1 MDRLLL
7 SENLTPTTPPSLAA
21 STLLSDSL
29 FPPRKPSLMDTNEE
43 EETSDVVD
51 SKSKT
56 DPLATQVW
64 RLYTKAK
71 DTLPNG
77 SRLENLT
84 WRMMAMT
91 LNKKRAAEERQRQQQ
106 LEEEYD
112 NEYEDEESTP
122 VPAMTKSSSSSPPAP
137 DDTVGLLS
145 SSAPPYTMDFA
156 METYYHPQQQQQQ
169 HQQQQT
175 PQQSAHQS
183 PWHGNVLVHG
193 SSRVSSPLY
202 EKSAAYESPYL
213 PHITNNSIT
222 IPVDEDK
229 DEDMEMSPPVMNA
242 GAMSFEDMLTMYYQD
257 KTINNVNNITPSP
270 STPSPL
276 QPATTTTTHNHY
288 ALSSSGDSAVGHTAS
303 VSSAA
308 AVPAAAAAVAT
319 TTPQQ
324 TTILTP
330 TSTPSPPSIKQQQ
343 QSSAKSN
350 TPTTTQCTNCNT
362 TTTPLWRRNPEGK
375 PLCNACGLFLKLH
388 GVVRPL
394 SLKTDVIK
402 KRNRNNGNN
411 TNASNST
418 SSANSNS
425 IDYKI
430 NKNSNNM
437 GRGAGSEALVASSGG
452 GSGGR
457 PIMFTP
463 WSANGTSGRGAGG
476 AGGGSQALNKRQRRH
491 SLTEESKRSVVE
503 SVKNNIKPEQLGQI
517 KIKPEAA
524 MVISTESLPDHQ
536 KPSSP
541 VNPEGSSSSSS
552 SNTGGG
558 SGGLRQVLL
567 SKQQQQ
573 QHQRHGSFSGFSS
586 TPSTYSSVA
595 PKGVRTILPN
605 NSIAPRSAS
614 VQYGGSAP
622 SVNWMGLMA
631 KQQQQQEQ
639 QQLMLQQQQQQQQ
652 QQQLFATIQPTAAIN
667 KTNVPT
673 TTATSSIT
681 PNSMAAQAFPLL
693 TADQLQHLIM
703 LQQATAAAAAVAVG
717 SSTPN
722 EDNEASCAMDQDQ
735 E

>member
-7 SENLTPTTPPSLAA
+7 GENLTPTTPPSLAA

-29 FPPRKPSLMDTNEE
+29 FPPRKPSLMDSNEE
-43 EETSDVVD
+43 EETSELMD

-91 LNKKRAAEERQRQQQ
+91 LNKKRAAEERQQQQ
-106 LEEEYD
+106 QQD
-112 NEYEDEESTP
+112 NENYEDEDEESTP
-122 VPAMTKSSSSSPPAP
+122 MPAMTKSSSSSPPAP

-156 METYYHPQQQQQQ
+156 MEAYYHPQQQQQQ
-169 HQQQQT
+169 QT
-175 PQQSAHQS
+175 FQQSSHQS
-183 PWHGNVLVHG
+183 TWHGNVLVHG

-213 PHITNNSIT
+213 SHITNNSIT

-229 DEDMEMSPPVMNA
+229 DEDMEISPTVMNA
-242 GAMSFEDMLTMYYQD
+242 GALSFEDMLTMYYQD
-257 KTINNVNNITPSP
+257 KTINNGSNITPSS
-270 STPSPL
+270 STPSSL
-276 QPATTTTTHNHY
+276 QPVTTTTTTTTHNHY
-288 ALSSSGDSAVGHTAS
+288 AALSSSGDSAVGHTADT
-303 VSSAA
+303 ATT
-308 AVPAAAAAVAT
+308 VPAAAVTAAAVIAT
-319 TTPQQ
+319 TQQ

-343 QSSAKSN
+343 QQSSTKSAAS
-350 TPTTTQCTNCNT
+350 TTTQCTNCNT
-362 TTTPLWRRNPEGK
+362 TTTPLWRRNPEGN

-402 KRNRNNGNN
+402 KRNRNSGNN
-411 TNASNST
+411 NASNST
-418 SSANSNS
+418 SSTNSNS

-437 GRGAGSEALVASSGG
+437 GRGAGSEALVASSNGS
-452 GSGGR
+452 SGGR

-476 AGGGSQALNKRQRRH
+476 GYQALNKRQRRH

-503 SVKNNIKPEQLGQI
+503 SVKNNTKPQQLGQI
-517 KIKPEAA
+517 KMKPEAA

-536 KPSSP
+536 QPSSP
-541 VNPEGSSSSSS
+541 VSLDGSSSSSS
-552 SNTGGG
+552 G
-558 SGGLRQVLL
+558 GGLRQVLL
-567 SKQQQQ
+567 SKQQQ

-586 TPSTYSSVA
+586 TPSAYTSAA

-605 NSIAPRSAS
+605 NNIAPQSAS

-639 QQLMLQQQQQQQQ
+639 QQQQLMLQQQQQQQ
-652 QQQLFATIQPTAAIN
+652 LFANIHPTTTINKATVSTTAAISN
-667 KTNVPT
+667 ISANT
-673 TTATSSIT
+673 
-681 PNSMAAQAFPLL
+681 MAAQAFPLL
-693 TADQLQHLIM
+693 TTDQLQHLIM
-703 LQQATAAAAAVAVG
+703 LQHATAAAAAVAVG
-717 SSTPN
+717 SNTAI
-722 EDNEASCAMDQDQ
+722 EDNEATCAMDQDQ

>member
-7 SENLTPTTPPSLAA
+7 SENLTPTTPPTLAA

-29 FPPRKPSLMDTNEE
+29 FPPRKPSLMDPNEE
-43 EETSDVVD
+43 EETSELMD
-51 SKSKT
+51 SESKT

-106 LEEEYD
+106 QQQDED
-112 NEYEDEESTP
+112 DDEENTP

-169 HQQQQT
+169 QPSQQQ
-175 PQQSAHQS
+175 SHQS
-183 PWHGNVLVHG
+183 QWHGNVLVHG

-202 EKSAAYESPYL
+202 EKSAAYESSYL
-213 PHITNNSIT
+213 SHITNNSIT

-229 DEDMEMSPPVMNA
+229 DEEMDLSPPAMNP
-242 GAMSFEDMLTMYYQD
+242 GALSFEEMLTMYYQD
-257 KTINNVNNITPSP
+257 KTVNNVNNITPSAP
-270 STPSPL
+270 TISPL
-276 QPATTTTTHNHY
+276 QPAITQNHY
-288 ALSSSGDSAVGHTAS
+288 AALSSSGDSAVGHTA
-303 VSSAA
+303 VSTTATS
-308 AVPAAAAAVAT
+308 AVPATIAAPTTKQT
-319 TTPQQ
+319 TT
-324 TTILTP
+324 ITP
-330 TSTPSPPSIKQQQ
+330 TSTPSPPSNKQQT
-343 QSSAKSN
+343 SIKS
-350 TPTTTQCTNCNT
+350 TAATTTQCTNCNT

-402 KRNRNNGNN
+402 KRNRNSGNN
-411 TNASNST
+411 NASTST
-418 SSANSNS
+418 PSANSNS

-430 NKNSNNM
+430 NKKSNNM
-437 GRGAGSEALVASSGG
+437 GRGAGSEALLESSGG

-457 PIMFTP
+457 PIMFAP
-463 WSANGTSGRGAGG
+463 WSANGNSGRGGG
-476 AGGGSQALNKRQRRH
+476 GGSTSGSQALNKRQRRH
-491 SLTEESKRSVVE
+491 SLTEESKKSVVE
-503 SVKNNIKPEQLGQI
+503 SVKNSTKPERLGQI

-536 KPSSP
+536 QPSSP
-541 VNPEGSSSSSS
+541 VSHDGSSSSS
-552 SNTGGG
+552 G

-567 SKQQQQ
+567 SKQQQ
-573 QHQRHGSFSGFSS
+573 HQRHGSFSGFSNAQS
-586 TPSTYSSVA
+586 TFNSAA

-605 NSIAPRSAS
+605 NSISPRSAS

-639 QQLMLQQQQQQQQ
+639 QQQQLMLQQQQQQQQ
-652 QQQLFATIQPTAAIN
+652 QQQLFANIQPTTIN
-667 KTNVPT
+667 KTSVS
-673 TTATSSIT
+673 TTATTNINAAT
-681 PNSMAAQAFPLL
+681 MVAQAFPLL
-693 TADQLQHLIM
+693 TNDQLQHLIM

-717 SSTPN
+717 SNNQN
-722 EDNEASCAMDQDQ
+722 EDGESSCAMDQDQ